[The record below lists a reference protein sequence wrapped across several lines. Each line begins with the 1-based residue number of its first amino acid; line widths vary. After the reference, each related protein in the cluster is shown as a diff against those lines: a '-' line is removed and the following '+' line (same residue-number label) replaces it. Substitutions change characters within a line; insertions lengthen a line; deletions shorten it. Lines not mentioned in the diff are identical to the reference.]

1 MLTRMLAAFPAR
13 RDEGERPAGR
23 DEAAYVAARPAGFG
37 GVMRGGR
44 R

>member
-1 MLTRMLAAFPAR
+1 MLTRMLAASPRAGMK
-13 RDEGERPAGR
+13 GERPAGR